1 MNTARN
7 ILFTFGFGL
16 YLMVGLVASSWATE
30 KEKTIKSKVK
40 EVTVFLNRAQVTN
53 MARVYVPAGQTM
65 LIFEGLST
73 KLDKQSLQVSAEGN
87 LTIMAVKHRINYLKN
102 FTKVKRIQQLEDSL
116 QYYQDRIDYVNVQK
130 QVLVSEEKMILT
142 NKKVGSQQQGVTAE
156 KLAEMAQFY
165 RKRLSEIRFTLLKH
179 KKTIAKYRKQRKRL
193 KYQLRVENKNANKPT
208 SEVLV
213 TVSAK
218 APINA
223 SFELNYI
230 VMNAGWRPIYDLR
243 AKDSKSPV
251 QLSYKAEVFQNTG
264 IDWNNVDITLSTGN
278 PSQSGYKPNLSPWYV
293 NIYTQYLRKQ
303 IGTLHNKR
311 KVADKVATK
320 YESRTVVSSDNRSGL
335 ALAEKSKTV
344 ADFTKVV
351 EATFATKFDISI
363 PYSIPSNGRP
373 QLVDIKKHTM
383 KTIYA
388 HGAVPKLDKDAFL
401 MAQLVDWEKYNLLS
415 GKANIYFEGTFIGET
430 YLNAQNTEDTLAI
443 SLGRVKRVIVDRKKI
458 KDFSRIKF
466 LVANIK
472 QTYGYEIALRNT
484 KSTAV
489 NITIEEQVPISK
501 NNKISIDLLEAK
513 GAKVDPVTGKVTW
526 KLTLQPKETK
536 KLYLKYSIK
545 YPKKKQIVFGN

>member
-7 ILFTFGFGL
+7 TLLTLG
-16 YLMVGLVASSWATE
+16 LMVCLMAASWATD

-87 LTIMAVKHRINYLKN
+87 LTIMAVKHRINYLKS
-102 FTKVKRIQQLEDSL
+102 FAKVKRIKQLEDSL
-116 QYYQDRIDYVNVQK
+116 QYYQDRIDYVNVEK

-142 NKKVGSQQQGVTAE
+142 NKQVGSQQQGVTAA

-165 RKRLSEIRFTLLKH
+165 RKRLSEIRFSLLKH
-179 KKTIAKYRKQRKRL
+179 KKTLVKYNKQLKRL
-193 KYQLRVENKNANKPT
+193 RYQLSVENKNANKPT
-208 SEVLV
+208 SEVMV

-223 SFELNYI
+223 NFELNYI

-278 PSQSGYKPNLSPWYV
+278 PSQSGYKPNLNPWYV
-293 NIYTQYLRKQ
+293 NIYTYYPRKQ
-303 IGTLHNKR
+303 KSKFYNKR
-311 KVADKVATK
+311 KADDKVASK
-320 YESRTVVSSDNRSGL
+320 YESRTVLAGKSSGAGAMFGD
-335 ALAEKSKTV
+335 KSKTV

-351 EATFATKFDISI
+351 ESTFATKFDISL

-373 QLVDIKKHTM
+373 QLVDIKNHTM

-388 HGAVPKLDKDAFL
+388 HSAVPKLDKDAFL

-430 YLNAQNTEDTLAI
+430 YLNANNTQDTLAI
-443 SLGRVKRVIVDRKKI
+443 SLGRDKRVIIDRKQI
-458 KDFSRIKF
+458 KDFSRKKF
-466 LVANIK
+466 LGSNIK

-484 KSTAV
+484 KSTAI
-489 NITIEEQVPISK
+489 NITIEEQIPVSK
-501 NNKISIDLLEAK
+501 NNKISVELLDAK
-513 GAKVDPVTGKVTW
+513 GAKVDPVTGKITW
-526 KLTLQPKETK
+526 KLTLKPKETK

-545 YPKKKQIVFGN
+545 YPKKKQIVFGS

>member
-7 ILFTFGFGL
+7 TLFTMAL
-16 YLMVGLVASSWATE
+16 ILGLVVVSWATD
-30 KEKTIKSKVK
+30 KEKAIKSKVK

-53 MARVYVPAGQTM
+53 VAKVYVSAGQTM

-87 LTIMAVKHRINYLKN
+87 LTIMAVKHRINYLKS
-102 FTKVKRIQQLEDSL
+102 FAKVKRIKQLEDSI
-116 QYYQDRIDYVNVQK
+116 QHYQDRIDYINVEK
-130 QVLVSEEKMILT
+130 QVLTSEEKMILT
-142 NKKVGSQQQGVTAE
+142 NKKIGGQQQGVSAE
-156 KLAEMAQFY
+156 KLAQMATFY
-165 RKRLSEIRFTLLKH
+165 RKRLSEIRFGVLKH
-179 KKTIAKYRKQRKRL
+179 NKTLKKHRKQLSRL
-193 KYQLRVENKNANKPT
+193 RYQLNIENKNANKPT

-243 AKDSKSPV
+243 AKNSKSPV
-251 QLSYKAEVFQNTG
+251 QLSYKAEVYQNTG
-264 IDWNNVDITLSTGN
+264 IDWNNVEITLSTGN
-278 PSQSGYKPNLSPWYV
+278 PSQSGYKPSLNPWYV
-293 NIYTQYLRKQ
+293 NLYTYYPKKRYKRTISNMRK
-303 IGTLHNKR
+303 
-311 KVADKVATK
+311 AEDKVTAGFDAQKTL
-320 YESRTVVSSDNRSGL
+320 SGR
-335 ALAEKSKTV
+335 ASGVTLAEKSKTV

-351 EATFATKFDISI
+351 ESTFATKFDISI

-373 QLVDIKKHTM
+373 QLVDIKNHTM

-388 HGAVPKLDKDAFL
+388 HSAVPKLDKDAFL

-430 YLNAQNTEDTLAI
+430 YLNAKNTEDTLAI
-443 SLGRVKRVIVDRKKI
+443 SLGRDKRVIIERKQI
-458 KDFSRIKF
+458 KDFSRKRF
-466 LVANIK
+466 LGSNIK
-472 QTYGYEIALRNT
+472 KTFGYEIAIRNT
-484 KSTAV
+484 KNTTV
-489 NITIEEQVPISK
+489 NITIEEQVPVSK
-501 NNKISIDLLEAK
+501 NNKISVELLEAK
-513 GAKVDPVTGKVTW
+513 GAKVDTVTGKVTW
-526 KLTLQPKETK
+526 KVTLKPKETK

>member
-7 ILFTFGFGL
+7 TLLTFG
-16 YLMVGLVASSWATE
+16 LMICLIAASWATD

-87 LTIMAVKHRINYLKN
+87 LTIMAVKHRINYLKS
-102 FTKVKRIQQLEDSL
+102 FAKVKRIKQLEDSL
-116 QYYQDRIDYVNVQK
+116 QYYQDRIDYVNVEK

-142 NKKVGSQQQGVTAE
+142 NKQVGSQQQGVTAA

-165 RKRLSEIRFTLLKH
+165 RKRLSEIRFSLLKH
-179 KKTIAKYRKQRKRL
+179 KKTLNKYNKQLKRL
-193 KYQLRVENKNANKPT
+193 RYQLRVENKNANKPT
-208 SEVLV
+208 SEVMV

-218 APINA
+218 SPINA
-223 SFELNYI
+223 NFELNYI

-264 IDWNNVDITLSTGN
+264 IDWSNVDITLSTGN
-278 PSQSGYKPNLSPWYV
+278 PSQSGYKPNLNPWYV
-293 NIYTQYLRKQ
+293 NIYTNYLRRQKSKFY
-303 IGTLHNKR
+303 NKR
-311 KVADKVATK
+311 KAEDKVASK
-320 YESRTVVSSDNRSGL
+320 YESRTVLAGKSSG
-335 ALAEKSKTV
+335 AGAMFGEKSKTV

-351 EATFATKFDISI
+351 ESTFATKFDISL
-363 PYSIPSNGRP
+363 PYSIPSNGQP
-373 QLVDIKKHTM
+373 QLVDIKNHTM

-388 HGAVPKLDKDAFL
+388 HSAVPKLDKDAFL

-430 YLNAQNTEDTLAI
+430 YLNANNTQDTLAI
-443 SLGRVKRVIVDRKKI
+443 SLGRDKRVIIDRKQI
-458 KDFSRIKF
+458 KDFSRKKF
-466 LVANIK
+466 LGSNIK

-489 NITIEEQVPISK
+489 NITIEEQIPVSK
-501 NNKISIDLLEAK
+501 NNKISVELLEAK
-513 GAKVDPVTGKVTW
+513 GAKVDPVTGKITW
-526 KLTLQPKETK
+526 KITLKPKETK

-545 YPKKKQIVFGN
+545 YPKKKQIVFGR